1 MIIGMISKCNKK
13 DDCPRFPNNDL
24 LSNFVLL
31 SLLSEIM
38 LDDQTICAIATPAG
52 SGAIAMVRLSGKD
65 TYKIASELISIQAEK
80 KDIASLPSNTIHLAN
95 ITYEGE
101 LIDDVMVSL
110 FRAPRSYT
118 GEDMIEIS
126 CHGAHY
132 IQQKIMEALVTSGA
146 RLAEPGEF
154 TLRAFLNGKMDLSQA
169 EAVADL
175 IASSSTASHKVAM
188 NQMRGGF
195 SSELAK
201 LREQLLNFISLIELE
216 LDFSEEDV
224 EFADRKE
231 LFSLVKKIQAIIW
244 GMADSFRLGNVIKNG
259 VPVAITGKTNVGKST
274 LLNAL
279 LHDDRA
285 IVSEIAGTTRDVIE
299 DLISID
305 GISFRFIDTAGLRQT
320 SDTIESI
327 GIEKTFEKIDKAYI
341 VLYVIDAAQQIEE
354 IDRLAGKIKK
364 RLEGSDKK
372 LFILLNKI
380 DFLTDQHLEAIR
392 NLDNFQNLSET
403 DQVLFIS
410 ASYGDNVDQLAS
422 LLVETIKQGNS
433 EENNVVITNTRHF
446 EALVNAG
453 DAINRV
459 HEGMKTGLSSDLLA
473 LDIRQVLHYLGE
485 ITGEVTTDEI
495 LGNIFSKFCIGK

>member
-1 MIIGMISKCNKK
+1 MIFKCNKK
-13 DDCPRFPNNDL
+13 DEFPCFTNNEL
-24 LSNFVLL
+24 LINFVLL
-31 SLLSEIM
+31 SIWSGIM
-38 LDDQTICAIATPAG
+38 LDDKTICAIATPAG
-52 SGAIAMVRLSGKD
+52 SGAIAMVRVSGKD
-65 TYKIASELISIQAEK
+65 VYEVAGKLIIFQADTK
-80 KDIASLPSNTIHLAN
+80 HITSLPPNTIHLAH
-95 ITYEGE
+95 IIKDGE
-101 LIDDVMVSL
+101 LIDEVMVSL

-126 CHGAHY
+126 CHGAYY
-132 IQQKIMEALVTSGA
+132 IQQRIMEALVQSGA

-175 IASSSTASHKVAM
+175 IASASTASHRVAM

-195 SSELAK
+195 STGLAK

-231 LFSLVKKIQAIIW
+231 LFSLVRKIKDMIW
-244 GMADSFRLGNVIKNG
+244 GMADSFHLGNVIKNG

-299 DLISID
+299 DLISIS
-305 GISFRFIDTAGLRQT
+305 GISFRFIDTAGLRHT

-327 GIEKTFEKIDKAYI
+327 GIEKAFEKISHAYI
-341 VLYVIDAAQQIEE
+341 VLYVIDAAQKIEE

-380 DFLTDQHLEAIR
+380 DFLTDQHLDAVR
-392 NLDNFQNLSET
+392 DLSNFKNLDEN
-403 DQVLFIS
+403 DQVLYIS

-433 EENNVVITNTRHF
+433 DENDVLITNARHF

-453 DAINRV
+453 EAINRV

-473 LDIRQVLHYLGE
+473 QDIRQVLHYLGE
-485 ITGEVTTDEI
+485 ITGEVSTDEI

>member
-1 MIIGMISKCNKK
+1 
-13 DDCPRFPNNDL
+13 
-24 LSNFVLL
+24 
-31 SLLSEIM
+31 M
-38 LDDQTICAIATPAG
+38 LDDKTICAVATPAG
-52 SGAIAMVRLSGKD
+52 SGAIAMLRLSGKD
-65 TYKIASELISIQAEK
+65 TYKIAGKLIRFKAED
-80 KDIASLPSNTIHLAN
+80 KDITSLPPNTIHLAD
-95 ITYEGE
+95 ITNEEE

-110 FRAPRSYT
+110 YRAPRSYT

-132 IQQKIMEALVTSGA
+132 IQQKILEALIKSGA

-175 IASSSTASHKVAM
+175 IASTSAASHRVAIK
-188 NQMRGGF
+188 QMRGGF
-195 SSELAK
+195 SSELSR

-231 LFSLVKKIQAIIW
+231 LYALVRKIQSMIW

-259 VPVAITGKTNVGKST
+259 VPVAIIGKTNVGKST

-305 GISFRFIDTAGLRQT
+305 GISFRFIDTAGLRHST
-320 SDTIESI
+320 DTIESI
-327 GIEKTFEKIDKAYI
+327 GIEKTFEKISQAYI

-364 RLEGSDKK
+364 RLEGGDRK
-372 LFILLNKI
+372 LFILMNKI
-380 DFLTDQHLEAIR
+380 DFLTDQHLAAIQDLKNFK
-392 NLDNFQNLSET
+392 NLDEN
-403 DQVLFIS
+403 DQVLYIS
-410 ASYGDNVDQLAS
+410 ASYGDNVDKLAS
-422 LLVETIKQGNS
+422 LLVETIKQ
-433 EENNVVITNTRHF
+433 ENTGENDVVITNARHF

-459 HEGMKTGLSSDLLA
+459 SEGMKTGLSSDLLA
-473 LDIRQVLHYLGE
+473 QDIRQVLHYLGE

>member
-1 MIIGMISKCNKK
+1 
-13 DDCPRFPNNDL
+13 
-24 LSNFVLL
+24 
-31 SLLSEIM
+31 
-38 LDDQTICAIATPAG
+38 
-52 SGAIAMVRLSGKD
+52 
-65 TYKIASELISIQAEK
+65 
-80 KDIASLPSNTIHLAN
+80 
-95 ITYEGE
+95 
-101 LIDDVMVSL
+101 
-110 FRAPRSYT
+110 
-118 GEDMIEIS
+118 
-126 CHGAHY
+126 
-132 IQQKIMEALVTSGA
+132 
-146 RLAEPGEF
+146 
-154 TLRAFLNGKMDLSQA
+154 MDLSQA

-175 IASSSTASHKVAM
+175 IASTSTASHRVAM

-195 SSELAK
+195 STELTK

-224 EFADRKE
+224 EFADREE
-231 LFSLVKKIQAIIW
+231 LFSLVQKIQAMIW

-305 GISFRFIDTAGLRQT
+305 GISFRFIDTAGLRHT
-320 SDTIESI
+320 TDTIESI
-327 GIEKTFEKIDKAYI
+327 GIEKTFEKIGQAYI
-341 VLYVIDAAQQIEE
+341 VLYVIDAAQTIEE
-354 IDRLAGKIKK
+354 IDRLAGKIKQ
-364 RLEGSDKK
+364 RLEGSDRK

-392 NLDNFQNLSET
+392 NLDNFKNLDET
-403 DQVLFIS
+403 DQLLFIS

-422 LLVETIKQGNS
+422 LLVETIKQGDS
-433 EENNVVITNTRHF
+433 EETNVVITNARHF

-473 LDIRQVLHYLGE
+473 QDIRQVLHYLGE

>member
-1 MIIGMISKCNKK
+1 
-13 DDCPRFPNNDL
+13 
-24 LSNFVLL
+24 
-31 SLLSEIM
+31 
-38 LDDQTICAIATPAG
+38 
-52 SGAIAMVRLSGKD
+52 
-65 TYKIASELISIQAEK
+65 
-80 KDIASLPSNTIHLAN
+80 
-95 ITYEGE
+95 
-101 LIDDVMVSL
+101 
-110 FRAPRSYT
+110 
-118 GEDMIEIS
+118 
-126 CHGAHY
+126 
-132 IQQKIMEALVTSGA
+132 
-146 RLAEPGEF
+146 
-154 TLRAFLNGKMDLSQA
+154 
-169 EAVADL
+169 
-175 IASSSTASHKVAM
+175 
-188 NQMRGGF
+188 
-195 SSELAK
+195 
-201 LREQLLNFISLIELE
+201 
-216 LDFSEEDV
+216 V

-231 LFSLVKKIQAIIW
+231 LLSLVRKIKDMIW

-305 GISFRFIDTAGLRQT
+305 GISFRFIDTAGLRHT

-327 GIEKTFEKIDKAYI
+327 GIEKTFESISKAYI

-364 RLEGSDKK
+364 RLEGSDRK

-380 DFLTDQHLEAIR
+380 DFLTDQHLEAIQDLKNFT
-392 NLDNFQNLSET
+392 NLDEN
-403 DQVLFIS
+403 DQILYIS

-422 LLVETIKQGNS
+422 LLVDTIKQDNTR
-433 EENNVVITNTRHF
+433 ENDVVITNARHF

-459 HEGMKTGLSSDLLA
+459 HEGMKTALSSDLLA
-473 LDIRQVLHYLGE
+473 QDIRQVLHYLGE